1 MILKPYAKEDLPRI
15 LALFLETVHAV
26 NAADYTPRQL
36 EAWAPP
42 TPDAEKWSVSLAA
55 HYALLAWEK
64 EKLLGFG
71 DIDESGY
78 LDRLYV
84 AADSLRRGIGRA
96 LCEALEEYARTK
108 GVRRVSVCAS
118 ITAKPFFEK
127 RGYRALRR
135 QAVERRG
142 VLLTNFYM
150 EKIFKTAEKKGAVK
164 CRAEG

>member
-1 MILKPYAKEDLPRI
+1 MILRPYAKEDLPQI
-15 LALFLETVHAV
+15 LALFRETVHAV

-36 EAWAPP
+36 EAWAPSEL
-42 TPDAEKWSVSLAA
+42 DVKKWEASLAA

-96 LCEALEEYARTK
+96 LSEALEE
-108 GVRRVSVCAS
+108 
-118 ITAKPFFEK
+118 
-127 RGYRALRR
+127 
-135 QAVERRG
+135 
-142 VLLTNFYM
+142 
-150 EKIFKTAEKKGAVK
+150 
-164 CRAEG
+164 

>member
-1 MILKPYAKEDLPRI
+1 MILRPYAKEDLPQI
-15 LALFLETVHAV
+15 LALFRETVHAV

-36 EAWAPP
+36 EAWAPSEL
-42 TPDAEKWSVSLAA
+42 DVKKWEASLAA

-78 LDRLYV
+78 LGRLYV

-96 LCEALEEYARTK
+96 LSEAVEEYARAK
-108 GVRRVSVCAS
+108 GVRRLSVYAS

-127 RGYRALRR
+127 MGYRALRS
-135 QAVERRG
+135 QEAERRG

-150 EKIFKTAEKKGAVK
+150 EKNL
-164 CRAEG
+164 

>member
-1 MILKPYAKEDLPRI
+1 MILRPYAKEDLPQI
-15 LALFLETVHAV
+15 LALFRETVHAV

-36 EAWAPP
+36 EAWAPSEL
-42 TPDAEKWSVSLAA
+42 DVKKWEASLAA

-96 LCEALEEYARTK
+96 LSEALEEYAR
-108 GVRRVSVCAS
+108 A
-118 ITAKPFFEK
+118 
-127 RGYRALRR
+127 
-135 QAVERRG
+135 
-142 VLLTNFYM
+142 
-150 EKIFKTAEKKGAVK
+150 KGAV
-164 CRAEG
+164 G